1 MYFMPH
7 GEQIWV
13 RFANARMKWEHLV
26 RATNAKSTHITQAI
40 RKLTQTYQKQDA
52 EQNAGHKLGHGPEE
66 SGKA

>member
-1 MYFMPH
+1 
-7 GEQIWV
+7 
-13 RFANARMKWEHLV
+13 MKWEHLV

-52 EQNAGHKLGHGPEE
+52 AQNAGHKLGHGPEE